1 MTTGAGVAEGED
13 QRARFYRVMPSLLA
27 GDQRLVLVLA
37 EIGAGYLDV
46 AAGSP
51 VAERVINVGI
61 REQLM
66 VGLAGGLALAGLRPV
81 VHTFAPFLV
90 ERPFE
95 QVKLDFEHQGTG
107 AVLVSAGGSYGWPQG
122 GQTHFGHRDVALLD
136 TLEGWT
142 VHVPGHPDEA
152 EQLLRR
158 ALAGSGRV
166 YLRLDQVSNECTNMP
181 SPEGPMAVLRRGS
194 AGTVV
199 AVGPMLDRVL
209 AATSALD
216 VTVLYASTVRPFDAT
231 TLRATLGRADV
242 VLVEPYLAG
251 TSAGAA
257 SAALAAVP
265 HRLLA
270 LGVRQAELRR
280 YGSIADHDRAH
291 GLDTAGL
298 AESISRFLRR

>member
-1 MTTGAGVAEGED
+1 MTTGTDPAVAED
-13 QRARFYRVMPSLLA
+13 QRSRFYLVMPSLLA
-27 GDQRLVLVLA
+27 DDERLVLVLA
-37 EIGAGYLDV
+37 EIGASYLDG
-46 AAGSP
+46 ATNAS
-51 VAERVINVGI
+51 VAERVVNVGI

-90 ERPFE
+90 ERPYE
-95 QVKLDFEHQGTG
+95 QVKLDFDYQGTG
-107 AVLVSAGGSYGWPQG
+107 AVLVSALGSYGWPQG

-152 EQLLRR
+152 DELLRR
-158 ALAGSGRV
+158 SVAGSGRV
-166 YLRLDQVSNECTNMP
+166 YLRLDQVSNQRARTP
-181 SPEGPMAVLRRGS
+181 LPDGSMAVLRRGN

-216 VTVLYASTVRPFDAT
+216 ITVLYASTVRPFDAA
-231 TLRATLGRADV
+231 TLRATLRRADV

-257 SAALAAVP
+257 SAALAEVP

-270 LGVRQAELRR
+270 LGVGQTELRG
-280 YGSIADHDRAH
+280 YGTIADHDRAH

-298 AESISRFLRR
+298 AVSISGFLRG